1 MGKPTGFLEYQRTEN
16 PSSAP
21 KERIQDYHEFHPPLS
36 AEERQKTGG
45 ALYELRRSLLPVPPL
60 VLKGKWLQ
68 AVLFTT

>member
-36 AEERQKTGG
+36 AEERQKQG
-45 ALYELRRSLLPVPPL
+45 R
-60 VLKGKWLQ
+60 
-68 AVLFTT
+68 AV